1 MKRKLLVMLTVF
13 LMLIVSACGGGGSSK
28 TSSDG
33 AKTIKFAFSGAETHI
48 HNKSALIF
56 KNEVEKKSNGKITV
70 DLYPNNTLGTDAETM
85 SQLKS
90 GAVEM
95 AAITSGELANHSPS
109 FNAWFMPFLFN
120 NAEEVYKMGQT
131 EEAKALFD
139 TLADAG
145 VHSLGYFLIEM
156 RDVLAKEEQINSLD
170 QFKGINIR
178 VTPSPAIVD
187 FWQTVGANPTPVDF
201 SELYSAYQTGVVNT
215 IDSGSMGMASGKFY
229 EIGKYYTT
237 TNHMAFNSAILT
249 SNKFWDSLSDEEKN
263 IIEESMNVAIEQNI
277 DIYNELS
284 DEAMASMKDQGVK
297 FTEIQMGEELQKLTN
312 EFIEKY
318 TSEDEK
324 IKAFVEKA
332 QEISSK

>member
-1 MKRKLLVMLTVF
+1 MKKNFLIIFVVA
-13 LMLIVSACGGGGSSK
+13 LMLIVTACGGGGSDK

-33 AKTIKFAFSGAETHI
+33 TKTIKFAFSGAESHI

-56 KNEVEKKSNGKITV
+56 KEEVEKRSDGAIKV
-70 DLYPNNTLGTDAETM
+70 ELYPNNTLGTDAETM

-90 GAVEM
+90 GSVDM
-95 AAITSGELANHSPS
+95 AAIISGELSNHSSS
-109 FNAWFMPFLFN
+109 FNAWFMPFLFD
-120 NAEEVYKMGQT
+120 NAEQVYQMGQT

-139 TLADAG
+139 TLTDAG
-145 VHSLGYFLIEM
+145 VHPLGYFLIEM
-156 RDVLAKEEQINSLD
+156 RDVLASNEQIESVD

-187 FWQTVGANPTPVDF
+187 FWETVGANPTPVDF

-215 IDSGSMGMASGKFY
+215 IDSGSTGMASGKFY

-249 SNKFWDSLSDEEKN
+249 SNRFWDSLTDEEKTLV
-263 IIEESMNVAIEQNI
+263 EESMNVAVEQNI
-277 DIYNELS
+277 EIYDQLADQAIS
-284 DEAMASMKDQGVK
+284 DMEAQGVH
-297 FTEIQMGEELQKLTN
+297 FAEIKMDDELQKVK
-312 EFIEKY
+312 EKFIEKY
-318 TSEDEK
+318 TSKDEK

-332 QEISSK
+332 EEISSK